1 MRQNRKAHWQREE
14 AKVKVKVKVKAERP
28 RQPL

>member
-14 AKVKVKVKVKAERP
+14 AKVKVKVKVKVERP

>member
-14 AKVKVKVKVKAERP
+14 AKVKVKVKVKVERP
-28 RQPL
+28 CQPL

>member
-1 MRQNRKAHWQREE
+1 MRQNHKAHWQREE
-14 AKVKVKVKVKAERP
+14 AKVKVKVKVKVERP

>member
-14 AKVKVKVKVKAERP
+14 AKVKVKVKVERP

>member
-1 MRQNRKAHWQREE
+1 MRQNHKAHWQREE
-14 AKVKVKVKVKAERP
+14 VKVKVKVKVKVERP

>member
-14 AKVKVKVKVKAERP
+14 AKVKVKVKIKVERP